1 MQLENRCIIPADR
14 ATAWNLILDLP
25 RVAPC
30 IPGLQSVTPD
40 GENRFVGTMQAQAGP
55 LRVNLSG
62 AIQILTQD
70 AAQGVA
76 QLRLEA
82 TDQRLGGSVHTNLT
96 LQLTAT
102 AENQTELTITTDTN
116 FGGRLA
122 TLGQPIIRRKAVIT
136 MDEFARNLAA
146 LLSES
151 G

>member
-1 MQLENRCIIPADR
+1 MQLENRCLIPADR
-14 ATAWNLILDLP
+14 ATAWDLILDLP
-25 RVAPC
+25 RIAPC
-30 IPGLQSVTPD
+30 IPGLQALTPD

-62 AIQILTQD
+62 TIQILTKD
-70 AAQGVA
+70 AGQGTA

-82 TDQRLGGSVHTNLT
+82 ADQRLGGSVHTNLT

-102 AENQTELTITTDTN
+102 AANQTELTITTDTS

-122 TLGQPIIRRKAVIT
+122 TLGQPIIRRKAAAT

-146 LLSES
+146 LLAET

>member
-1 MQLENRCIIPADR
+1 MRLENRCIIPADR
-14 ATAWNLILDLP
+14 GTAWNLILDLP

-30 IPGLQSVTPD
+30 IPGLQALTPD

-62 AIQILTQD
+62 TIQILAQD
-70 AAQGVA
+70 AAQGTA

-82 TDQRLGGSVHTNLT
+82 ADQRLGGSVHTNLT

-102 AENQTELTITTDTN
+102 AANQTELTITTDTN

-122 TLGQPIIRRKAVIT
+122 TLGQPIIRRKAAAT